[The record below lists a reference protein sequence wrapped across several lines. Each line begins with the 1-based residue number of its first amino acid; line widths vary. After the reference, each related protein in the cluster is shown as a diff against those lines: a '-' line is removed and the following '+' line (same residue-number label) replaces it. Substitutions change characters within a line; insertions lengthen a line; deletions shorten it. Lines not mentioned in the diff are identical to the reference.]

1 MKPLLQAI
9 WKSDRKTFLTI
20 LLWNIGVSVLSG
32 VGIVMLIPLLNML
45 EIGDNRLPDWF
56 MTLGYPLQVGLLLV
70 GYVLLVT
77 VKTLLSR
84 SLNIRENA
92 FIEETGIALRK
103 KLYTVLSGASW
114 ESLTARKDADVV
126 NLFTSQCGQVSY
138 GIAEVIHFLANI
150 VSAAV
155 QLGILMADAFMFIVL
170 WLMSGG
176 FPNLFPA
183 LLALVGQLLLSL
195 FWCKCANSWYFRRFS
210 GQKTAIIYNHERGI
224 ADLFSQYGLNKK
236 FDVRLICTVDEYL
249 RSGMDALDEMDAVF
263 LCGMHSHDRNQI
275 LKYCVGIGVRVYVV
289 PRIGD
294 VIMSG
299 AKRMHLFHL
308 PMLQVERYNPP
319 PEFLLIKRVFDV
331 LSSAAVIL
339 VTAPLMLAVA
349 VAIKAGDGGPVF
361 YRQTR
366 LTKDGRRFQILKFRS
381 MRVDA
386 EKDGIARMSTG
397 DNDDRITPVGRV
409 IRACR
414 MDELPQLFNIL
425 AGSMSVVG
433 PRPERP
439 EIAAQYEHEI
449 PEFQLRLQA
458 KAGLTGYAQV
468 YGKYNTTP
476 YDKLQMDLMYIANP
490 SLVEDL
496 KIIFATLKILFERD
510 SAEGIAEG
518 STTAM
523 TAMTASAGAE
533 KGSAGDKAS
542 A

>member
-1 MKPLLQAI
+1 MAA
-9 WKSDRKTFLTI
+9 SRKLTTAQEKTRG
-20 LLWNIGVSVLSG
+20 LYHDLGLRLVK
-32 VGIVMLIPLLNML
+32 LLN
-45 EIGDNRLPDWF
+45 
-56 MTLGYPLQVGLLLV
+56 
-70 GYVLLVT
+70 VLLIVLPF
-77 VKTLLSR
+77 VCCWLLYYAQRVVVFPSPWRSVCVIGLFTLLYAGFGR
-84 SLNIRENA
+84 VYDA
-92 FIEETGIALRK
+92 FLVSIKRISE
-103 KLYTVLSGASW
+103 
-114 ESLTARKDADVV
+114 
-126 NLFTSQCGQVSY
+126 LFWSQ
-138 GIAEVIHFLANI
+138 L
-150 VSAAV
+150 
-155 QLGILMADAFMFIVL
+155 LGILMADAFMFIVL

-183 LLALVGQLLLSL
+183 LLALVGQVLLSL
-195 FWCKCANSWYFRRFS
+195 FWCRCANSWYFRRFS
-210 GQKTAIIYNHERGI
+210 GQKTAVIYDHERGI

-236 FDVRLICTVDEYL
+236 FDVRLICTVDKCL
-249 RSGMDALDEMDAVF
+249 RGGMNALDELDAVF
-263 LCGMHSHDRNQI
+263 LCGVHSHDRNQI

-308 PMLQVERYNPP
+308 PMLQVGRYNPP
-319 PEFLLIKRVFDV
+319 PEFLLIKRAFDV
-331 LSSAAVIL
+331 LSSATVIL
-339 VTAPLMLAVA
+339 VTAPLMVAVA
-349 VAIKAGDGGPVF
+349 VAIKVGDGGPVF

-381 MRVDA
+381 MCVDA

-409 IRACR
+409 IRTCR

-439 EIAAQYEHEI
+439 EIAAEYEHEI
-449 PEFQLRLQA
+449 PEFQLRLQV

-490 SLVEDL
+490 SLIEDL

-523 TAMTASAGAE
+523 TAMTASADAE
-533 KGSAGDKAS
+533 KAKAGDKAS